1 MVGEILNKPIMNK
14 IEIKLEKITP
24 AMADEIIKEKGGDN
38 YRGLRGSASRLYGNE
53 MKEGRWMFNGD
64 VIRFDWNGKLI
75 DGQHRLEAIKKSGI
89 PQDFIVVE
97 GLNPECVQTIDIG
110 YKRSPENYLEWY
122 LKNQEKMYTKGATA
136 VVKLALTLKRGNGQI
151 GHSSAY
157 SGISNTEIVDK
168 YLDDSI
174 HFNEAVSFGKEISK
188 NSEKVLKPSHVGGL
202 YYYLVYI
209 NGYDIGK
216 VKKFFGELSSY
227 KSDGKTTPF
236 KTAYKI
242 LDDKDGKLG
251 RSGTDIINTYKRC
264 WNSFIKGCDVNLISA
279 DKCPTEFLNPKKTK
293 SVAIETPVEVV

>member
-1 MVGEILNKPIMNK
+1 MVGEILNKLIMNK

-89 PQDFIVVE
+89 PQDFIIVK

-122 LKNQEKMYTKGATA
+122 LKNQEKMFLKGATSVA
-136 VVKLALTLKRGNGQI
+136 RLAMTLHRKNKQI

-157 SGISNTEIVDK
+157 SGISNTEIVDR
-168 YLDDSI
+168 YLEDSA
-174 HFNEAVSFGKEISK
+174 HFNEAVSFGKEIARLSK
-188 NSEKVLKPSHVGGL
+188 TALKQTVLKQSHVGGI
-202 YYYLVYI
+202 YYYLVYDLGI
-209 NGYDIGK
+209 DADIVK
-216 VKKFFGELSSY
+216 EFFNRLASYNSLERSPFTKAYEMLADTKKF
-227 KSDGKTTPF
+227 
-236 KTAYKI
+236 
-242 LDDKDGKLG
+242 G
-251 RSGTDIINTYKRC
+251 RSGVDIMNVYINC
-264 WNSFIKGCDVNLISA
+264 WNSRSNSKNLNG
-279 DKCPTEFLNPKKTK
+279 DTEWFNLPKSIT
-293 SVAIETPVEVV
+293 IETPVEVV